1 MVFIRENPVWSNPNM
16 DKWLGLAAIVAGT
29 FCFSAKA
36 VFVKLAYR
44 YQVDPV
50 VLMTLRM
57 GLSLPCYLFIGV
69 FVLRRHKL
77 AALTGCNHMG
87 IIATGIAGYYFASL
101 FDLMGLQYI
110 SAGFERLILY
120 LYPTIVILLSAF
132 IFKVVITKRE
142 LLALLIGY
150 AGIAIVFVKDIST
163 AAGEGVVTG
172 SLLVLASALAFAVYI
187 IGSARFIPKLGAMG
201 FTVYAMTSA
210 SVAIFIH
217 FVVTRSVYDL
227 DVPTDVW
234 WIALAIALIS
244 TILPTFL
251 MAWGIKHLGA
261 PRAALA
267 GMGGPA
273 FTGLLGYLILGES
286 YTLIDIFGMVLVVVS
301 VSLIGKK

>member
-1 MVFIRENPVWSNPNM
+1 MVFIRENSVWSNPDL

-36 VFVKLAYR
+36 VFVKLAYQ

-57 GLSLPCYLFIGV
+57 GLSLPFYLFIGL
-69 FVLRRHKL
+69 FVLRGHKL
-77 AALTGCNHMG
+77 AALTGCSHMG

-120 LYPTIVILLSAF
+120 LYPTIVILMSAF
-132 IFKVVITKRE
+132 LFKTAITKRE
-142 LLALLIGY
+142 VLSLLIGY
-150 AGIAIVFVKDIST
+150 TGIAIIFVKDIST
-163 AAGEGVVTG
+163 GAGQGVVTG
-172 SLLVLASALAFAVYI
+172 SLLVLASAVAFAVYI
-187 IGSARFIPKLGAMG
+187 LGSARFISKLGAMG

-210 SVAIFIH
+210 SIAIFAH
-217 FVVTRSVYDL
+217 FLATRSPHDL
-227 DVPTDVW
+227 DVPVEVW

-261 PRAALA
+261 SRAALA

-286 YTLIDIFGMVLVVVS
+286 YTLIDIFGMVLVVIS
-301 VSLIGKK
+301 VSLVGKK